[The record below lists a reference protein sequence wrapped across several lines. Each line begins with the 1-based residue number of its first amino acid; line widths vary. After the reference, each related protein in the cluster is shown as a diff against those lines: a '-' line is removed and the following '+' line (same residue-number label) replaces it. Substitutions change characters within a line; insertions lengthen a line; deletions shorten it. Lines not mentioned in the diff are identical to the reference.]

1 MADFEVIALDHVNIT
16 APPELIDETAS
27 WYRDTFGLDDVEKP
41 EGTRAGGAWLRAGD
55 QEIHISVDEHNPP
68 KAAHFGVVVDDFDAA
83 ISRLRTAGCHIEQ
96 AAEIPGRHRCYTRDP
111 AGNRIEVVRFD
122 AGDGSPSA

>member
-41 EGTRAGGAWLRAGD
+41 EGTRAGGAWLRA
-55 QEIHISVDEHNPP
+55 STTLPRRP
-68 KAAHFGVVVDDFDAA
+68 
-83 ISRLRTAGCHIEQ
+83 T
-96 AAEIPGRHRCYTRDP
+96 
-111 AGNRIEVVRFD
+111 
-122 AGDGSPSA
+122 SASSSTTSTPR